1 MNYFEIKP
9 DGQAYIRT
17 DSGTIIR
24 KVGNGESVN
33 HADFNMDET
42 LFAITYNSGRCEI
55 RDRKNKLVKTIAEE
69 GVEEA
74 YWKHQ
79 TSETKRRF
87 MSRKVEIY
95 EYILLVMKDG
105 STQSIDF

>member
-24 KVGNGESVN
+24 KVGNGEKVN
-33 HADFNMDET
+33 HADFNKDET
-42 LFAITYNSGRCEI
+42 LFAIAYNTGRCEI
-55 RDRKNKLVKTIAEE
+55 RDRKNILIRTIAEE
-69 GVEEA
+69 GVAEA
-74 YWKHQ
+74 YWKQQ
-79 TSETKRRF
+79 TTDIKRRF
-87 MSRKVEIY
+87 MSRKVEIN
-95 EYILLVMKDG
+95 EYILLIMKDG

>member
-33 HADFNMDET
+33 HADFNINEE
-42 LFAITYNSGRCEI
+42 LFVITYNSGRCEL
-55 RDRKNKLVKTIAEE
+55 RDRKNQLIKTIAEKN
-69 GVEEA
+69 VSEA
-74 YWKHQ
+74 YCKQQH
-79 TSETKRRF
+79 SETKRRF
-87 MSRKVEIY
+87 LSRKAEIK
-95 EYILLVMKDG
+95 EFVFLIMKDG
-105 STQSIDF
+105 STQSVDI

>member
-33 HADFNMDET
+33 HADFNINEE
-42 LFAITYNSGRCEI
+42 LFVITYNSGRCEL

-69 GVEEA
+69 NVSEA
-74 YWKHQ
+74 YCKQHS
-79 TSETKRRF
+79 SEIKRRF
-87 MSRKVEIY
+87 LSRKAEIK
-95 EYILLVMKDG
+95 EFVFLIMKDG
-105 STQSIDF
+105 STQSVDI

>member
-9 DGQAYIRT
+9 DGQAFIRT

-42 LFAITYNSGRCEI
+42 MFTITYNSGRCEI
-55 RDRKNKLVKTIAEE
+55 RDRKNQLVKTIAED
-69 GVEEA
+69 GVIEA
-74 YWKHQ
+74 YWKQ
-79 TSETKRRF
+79 QASEVKRRLF
-87 MSRKVEIY
+87 SRKAEIK
-95 EYILLVMKDG
+95 EYVLLVMKDG
-105 STQSIDF
+105 SAQSIDV

>member
-33 HADFNMDET
+33 RADFNMDET

-55 RDRKNKLVKTIAEE
+55 RDRKNQLVKTIAEE
-69 GVEEA
+69 GVAEA
-74 YWKHQ
+74 YWKQQ
-79 TSETKRRF
+79 TSEIKRRF
-87 MSRKVEIY
+87 LSRKAEIN
-95 EYILLVMKDG
+95 EYVLLVMKDG
-105 STQSIDF
+105 STQSIDV

>member
-17 DSGTIIR
+17 DSGTVIR

-33 HADFNMDET
+33 YADFNKDET
-42 LFAITYNSGRCEI
+42 LFTITYNSGRCEV
-55 RDRKNKLVKTIAEE
+55 RDRKNMLVKTIAEE
-69 GVEEA
+69 DVVEA
-74 YWKHQ
+74 YWKRQ
-79 TSETKRRF
+79 TSEIKRRF
-87 MSRKVEIY
+87 LSRKVEIN
-95 EYILLVMKDG
+95 EYVFLVMKDG

>member
-33 HADFNMDET
+33 HADFNNNEEM
-42 LFAITYNSGRCEI
+42 FVITYNSGRCEL
-55 RDRKNKLVKTIAEE
+55 RDRKNQLVRMIAE
-69 GVEEA
+69 GNIAEA
-74 YWKHQ
+74 YFKQ
-79 TSETKRRF
+79 YASEVKRTF
-87 MSRKVEIY
+87 LSRKKEVK
-95 EYILLVMKDG
+95 EYVLLVMKDG
-105 STQSIDF
+105 STQSFDI

>member
-24 KVGNGESVN
+24 KVGSGESVN
-33 HADFNMDET
+33 HADFNKDET
-42 LFAITYNSGRCEI
+42 LFAITYNSGRCEL
-55 RDRKNKLVKTIAEE
+55 RDRKNMLVKTIAED

-74 YWKHQ
+74 YWKQH
-79 TSETKRRF
+79 TSEIKRRLF
-87 MSRKVEIY
+87 SRRTDVK
-95 EYILLVMKDG
+95 EYLLLVKKDG
-105 STQSIDF
+105 SRENIEF